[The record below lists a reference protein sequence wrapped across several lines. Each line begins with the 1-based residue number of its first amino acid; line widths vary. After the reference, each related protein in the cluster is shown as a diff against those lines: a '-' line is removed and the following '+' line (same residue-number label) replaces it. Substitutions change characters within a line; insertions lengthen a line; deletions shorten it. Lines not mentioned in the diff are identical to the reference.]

1 MKLLRGDLK
10 NQLLWCTRAQWGL
23 LIALVVLAGTVYLM
37 GIRPANAE
45 LEQTHQQYAA
55 ARLELDQDQDRT
67 KRLPQVEMDIQ
78 RLRARVERFD
88 KKLPKQK
95 DLASF
100 INDVTHVSQQ
110 AALRNFA
117 WHLDPKPHQSDQLT
131 ELPIQ
136 FSFEGDFQSG
146 IVEFLRGT
154 EDMQRLTRVRK
165 LDLKSSDALDGQV
178 KAQLTM
184 NIYFGE
190 N

>member
-1 MKLLRGDLK
+1 MKLLRGELK
-10 NQLLWCTRAQWGL
+10 SQLLWCTRTQWGL
-23 LIALVVLAGTVYLM
+23 LIALAVLSSTVYLT
-37 GIRPANAE
+37 GIRPANVE
-45 LEQTHQQYAA
+45 LEQTHRQYAA
-55 ARLELDQDQDRT
+55 ARFELDQDQDRNR
-67 KRLPQVEMDIQ
+67 RLPQVEMDIQ

-88 KKLPKQK
+88 KKLPRQK
-95 DLASF
+95 ELASF
-100 INDVTHVSQQ
+100 INDVTHVGQQ

-117 WHLDPKPHQSDQLT
+117 WRLDSKPSKSDQLT

-146 IVEFLRGT
+146 VVEFLRGT
-154 EDMQRLTRVRK
+154 QDMQRLIRVRK

-178 KAQLTM
+178 KAQLTL

>member
-1 MKLLRGDLK
+1 MKLLHGELK
-10 NQLLWCTRAQWGL
+10 NQLLWCQRAQWGL
-23 LIALVVLAGTVYLM
+23 LIALLVLGGAIYLM

-45 LEQTHQQYAA
+45 LEQTYQQYAA

-67 KRLPQVEMDIQ
+67 RRLPQVELEIQ
-78 RLRARVERFD
+78 RLRARVERFN
-88 KKLPKQK
+88 KKLPKQQ

-100 INDVTHVSQQ
+100 ISDVTHISQQ
-110 AALRNFA
+110 ASLKKLA
-117 WHLDPKPHQSDQLT
+117 WHLDSKPRQSDQFT

-136 FSFEGDFQSG
+136 FTFEGDFQSG
-146 IVEFLRGT
+146 VFEFLRGT
-154 EDMQRLTRVRK
+154 EDMPRLTRVRK
-165 LDLKSSDALDGQV
+165 LDLKASDALDGQV